1 LQAQLGG
8 FQGQTTPQTS
18 DLATRMRVSRNRWA
32 WLRQVSNQFRHA
44 RAVSLLRDGTPMKI
58 IGDVLG
64 HRSASSTS
72 VYLKLA
78 TEDLRDVA
86 LEIPGLAEEEQ
97 S

>member
-1 LQAQLGG
+1 MRAPYLGFESG
-8 FQGQTTPQTS
+8 SSLYTS
-18 DLATRMRVSRNRWA
+18 TRRRLDAVGVQPDGKRGPHA
-32 WLRQVSNQFRHA
+32 FRHA

-78 TEDLRDVA
+78 IEDLRDVA
-86 LEIPGLAEEEQ
+86 LEIPGLAQ
-97 S
+97 QGQP